1 MLLLRKML
9 PRRRR
14 INILR
19 LPTLEQAQLRL
30 SEDNVMVIKG
40 EEVMS
45 DNRMECSDH
54 PGSSENGNKKYK
66 E

>member
-30 SEDNVMVIKG
+30 PEYNVKVIKG
-40 EEVMS
+40 EKGHV
-45 DNRMECSDH
+45 R
-54 PGSSENGNKKYK
+54 
-66 E
+66 